1 MYLFVEFANPGVFLD
16 LPINK
21 FVCAL
26 LSRNSPHAGQDGV
39 HLPEIPP
46 NHTMQEPYR
55 RTCILSVPQLKE
67 CITIDSR
74 LESKPNPFL
83 SLIPG
88 ERGQQGARNRSV
100 ASHTV
105 GSGPLFLMKSLSP
118 GADARAMNTLDASS
132 AVASSVRSPKRM
144 TDTCVTHGKVA
155 QTLHTRVPAFLELR
169 PLRIQHENRR
179 G

>member
-1 MYLFVEFANPGVFLD
+1 MEFANPGIFLD
-16 LPINK
+16 LPISK
-21 FVCAL
+21 LVCAL
-26 LSRNSPHAGQDGV
+26 LSRNPPHAGQDGV

-55 RTCILSVPQLKE
+55 STCMLSVPQLKE
-67 CITIDSR
+67 YITTDSH
-74 LESKPNPFL
+74 LEGRRNPFL
-83 SLIPG
+83 GLIPR
-88 ERGQQGARNRSV
+88 ERGQRGARNQSV

-118 GADARAMNTLDASS
+118 GADDRATNTSDASS
-132 AVASSVRSPKRM
+132 AVASRVRSPKRM
-144 TDTCVTHGKVA
+144 MDTCVTHGKA
-155 QTLHTRVPAFLELR
+155 TQTLRTRVPAFLELR